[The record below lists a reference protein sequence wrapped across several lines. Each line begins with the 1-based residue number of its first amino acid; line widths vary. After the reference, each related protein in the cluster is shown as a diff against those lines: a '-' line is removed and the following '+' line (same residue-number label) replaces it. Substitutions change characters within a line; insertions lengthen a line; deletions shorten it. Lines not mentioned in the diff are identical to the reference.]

1 MKNIHNHDYKKLLT
15 ALVEH
20 RKLQKLTQ
28 VQVAKHLHKPQSY
41 ISKIEQG
48 DRRIDILEFVK
59 LCNAINASP
68 CFLLE
73 KMGSIVS
80 QNKLGMKETG

>member
-1 MKNIHNHDYKKLLT
+1 MKNIHNYDYKQLLT
-15 ALVEH
+15 ALVDH

-28 VQVAKHLHKPQSY
+28 VQVAEHLHKPQSY

-48 DRRIDILEFVK
+48 ERRIDILEFVK

-73 KMGSIVS
+73 KMDPIIS
-80 QNKLGMKETG
+80 QEKLTMKEIA